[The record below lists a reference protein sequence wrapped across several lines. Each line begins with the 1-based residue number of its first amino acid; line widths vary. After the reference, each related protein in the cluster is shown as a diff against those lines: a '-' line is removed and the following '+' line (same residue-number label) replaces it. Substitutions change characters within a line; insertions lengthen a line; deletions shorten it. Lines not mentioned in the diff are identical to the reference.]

1 MGKMMS
7 KKSYIAEKWA
17 GAEISLERIG
27 KNLVSLMEFEKA
39 EKRHFVTSSDENR
52 KAVMDYIFGIIDENP
67 MEAINVKIDE
77 KRKQIQDVVDNMHY
91 KLLKGNADG

>member
-17 GAEISLERIG
+17 DAEISLERIG
-27 KNLVSLMEFEKA
+27 KNLVSVMELEKA
-39 EKRHFVTSSDENR
+39 EKRHFITSSDENR

-67 MEAINVKIDE
+67 MEAINVKLDE
-77 KRKQIQDVVDNMHY
+77 KRKQIQDVIDNVHN
-91 KLLKGNADG
+91 KLLRGNVDG